1 MLSKVRRLPRV
12 TGTGQAGCEPKS
24 VTLGTETI
32 CLQESGSHS
41 ESTGP
46 GVPRMEGQPLFCSG
60 CRPRQQV
67 RPLVAEA
74 GPAEPPAGI
83 QGRASPGV
91 PTAPSLT
98 HSGFFS

>member
-1 MLSKVRRLPRV
+1 
-12 TGTGQAGCEPKS
+12 
-24 VTLGTETI
+24 
-32 CLQESGSHS
+32 
-41 ESTGP
+41 
-46 GVPRMEGQPLFCSG
+46 MEGQPLFCSS
-60 CRPRQQV
+60 CRLRQQV

-83 QGRASPGV
+83 QGCPAV